1 MPAPWFFGALLKS
14 CKACVAW
21 GSDTMFLTKYIF
33 YAAIFAASSTT
44 VFADVVEGVWKTAPD
59 VNGLVVHV
67 RAKPCGP
74 ALCGTVERAK
84 DRRGYD
90 KRSTAVGKRV
100 FWDMKPQPDGSYV
113 GTLLEPS
120 ASKKHKAKMLVDGN
134 AMRLQT
140 CTGNACDEM
149 IWTRLR

>member
-1 MPAPWFFGALLKS
+1 
-14 CKACVAW
+14 
-21 GSDTMFLTKYIF
+21 MFLTKYIF

-44 VFADVVEGVWKTAPD
+44 VFADVVEGVWKSAPD

-120 ASKKHKAKMLVDGN
+120 ASKN
-134 AMRLQT
+134 IRRRCWSTAMRCGYRPAQ
-140 CTGNACDEM
+140 EM
-149 IWTRLR
+149 LATK

>member
-1 MPAPWFFGALLKS
+1 
-14 CKACVAW
+14 
-21 GSDTMFLTKYIF
+21 MFLTKYIF

-44 VFADVVEGVWKTAPD
+44 VFADVVEGVWKSAPD

-134 AMRLQT
+134 AMRLQS

>member
-1 MPAPWFFGALLKS
+1 MFLLK
-14 CKACVAW
+14 
-21 GSDTMFLTKYIF
+21 YI
-33 YAAIFAASSTT
+33 YCAAIFAVSSTT
-44 VFADVVEGVWKTAPD
+44 VFADVVEGVWKSTPD

-90 KRSTAVGKRV
+90 TRSTAVGKRV

-113 GTLLEPS
+113 GTLLGTS
-120 ASKKHKAKMLVDGN
+120 ASEMRKATMLVHGN

-140 CTGNACDEM
+140 CIGDACNEM